1 MKHTWWKNMVVLALA
16 LVLMC
21 SMAAGAGAEGLRKL
35 VISEP
40 AHLVG
45 HLPLF
50 VAIHA
55 GYFQEQGLDVEVV
68 QATGGAHVSALVSG
82 AVWGMMGG
90 VESNCLASQ
99 GNPDPIVAIVNCIN
113 RANCYMYAAK
123 GLAPASSSDE
133 DMKAFLQ
140 GKTLIVGR
148 HGGSPNLLTRYLLI
162 RLGLD
167 PDKDVTLIE
176 NADAATVTPM
186 ILHGQ
191 GQIGNGAEPQVSEGV
206 TAGIW
211 EEPFVKFHDL
221 GDYSYAVLNVKKST
235 IQNDPE
241 TCQKFV
247 NAMLKALKAVQQ
259 DKELAASILKA
270 EFPTLSDEARQATLD
285 RAYADNIW
293 SLDGMITEEAVD
305 RDMDVL
311 IKTNFF
317 AGEYSYADL
326 VDMQFVKSAPVN

>member
-1 MKHTWWKNMVVLALA
+1 MDYNGDGMFSEIERLNAVPTDGSSSYGITESKTRSYSYSYDMSKYNGVYEWQVKVVRQYIDDK
-16 LVLMC
+16 
-21 SMAAGAGAEGLRKL
+21 G
-35 VISEP
+35 ISKDTPIRSE
-40 AHLVG
+40 
-45 HLPLF
+45 
-50 VAIHA
+50 I
-55 GYFQEQGLDVEVV
+55 
-68 QATGGAHVSALVSG
+68 TG
-82 AVWGMMGG
+82 
-90 VESNCLASQ
+90 
-99 GNPDPIVAIVNCIN
+99 
-113 RANCYMYAAK
+113 YAACTNRQIIHI
-123 GLAPASSSDE
+123 
-133 DMKAFLQ
+133 LQ
-140 GKTLIVGR
+140 ITD
-148 HGGSPNLLTRYLLI
+148 
-162 RLGLD
+162 D

-259 DKELAASILKA
+259 DKELAASVLKA

-311 IKTNFF
+311 IKTGFF